1 MKRTSSI
8 VLAFLFTFASAA
20 FATDKAGENP
30 KGKPSKVIKSDKAVT
45 TGKPARH
52 VALTGSYIK
61 RPIRRDGLVTDGSN
75 PVVVLDSEA
84 IRNSGAADLREVL
97 LFRGLSR

>member
-1 MKRTSSI
+1 MKRSSSI
-8 VLAFLFTFASAA
+8 VLAFLFTFASGA
-20 FATDKAGENP
+20 FAADKAGEKP
-30 KGKPSKVIKSDKAVT
+30 RGKPANVTKSDKVVT
-45 TGKPARH
+45 AGKPARQ

-61 RPIRRDGLVTDGSN
+61 RPVRRDGLVTEGSN